1 MTPATKYI
9 KGLPEKTFE
18 LLAREKALQIRVRVT
33 MFNLRIDH
41 LSGLDIEK
49 FFVAEK

>member
-9 KGLPEKTFE
+9 KGLPEKP
-18 LLAREKALQIRVRVT
+18 LGCWPGEKALQIRVT